1 MAPILLA
8 PAAGIPICKNFPQS
22 RILYNM
28 MPKIRRRY
36 CFHCYFYFLG
46 FGVDIIK
53 LIAIVKAAGII
64 NFLDF
69 YFIELNDCQLFKW
82 HIFHNKPFF

>member
-1 MAPILLA
+1 MLMAPILLA

-22 RILYNM
+22 RMLYNM

-36 CFHCYFYFLG
+36 YFLCYFYFLG

-53 LIAIVKAAGII
+53 LVTIVKTTGSI
-64 NFLDF
+64 NFSRF
-69 YFIELNDCQLFKW
+69 LFLS
-82 HIFHNKPFF
+82 N